1 MKKARVILPLLFLAL
16 SILIPQTAYAQQAW
30 IVDILANPARHW
42 NMTVTLTGQV
52 QAVVANPA
60 GTTRGT
66 YTLLDESCP
75 NPITVRTNDLPP
87 VGKSFAVTGVVIQDP
102 ASTAPM
108 LKELSRAAPG
118 MSSTTLYMLGGLG
131 VLFLGLLAV
140 FVVLL
145 MRPKKTAAALGDTT
159 RQASQAT
166 VRPAAYPVVP
176 PPAPTPPPMA
186 PGADVS
192 KTTKIPSGST
202 YAAATQRFVS
212 LGADLVIEKGPDKGK
227 EFPLHLAVTTLGR
240 SGARRND
247 VQLSDDTVSK
257 EQAAVYYDSAQ
268 KTFSIANESATNPTK
283 VNGVEITGPTMVAHD
298 SVIEMGRTV
307 IRFRKN

>member
-1 MKKARVILPLLFLAL
+1 MKRACIIIPPVLLAL
-16 SILIPQTAYAQQAW
+16 LTLIPQPAFAQQAW

-87 VGKSFAVTGVVIQDP
+87 VGKNFLVTGVVIQDP
-102 ASTAPM
+102 ASTAPV
-108 LKELSRAAPG
+108 LRELSRATPG

-131 VLFLGLLAV
+131 ILFLGLLAV

-145 MRPKKTAAALGDTT
+145 VRPKKTAVAPGETIRPA
-159 RQASQAT
+159 QQAT
-166 VRPAAYPVVP
+166 IRPGAYPAAP
-176 PPAPTPPPMA
+176 PPAQGRPA
-186 PGADVS
+186 PAPDLS
-192 KTTKIPSGST
+192 KTTKIPPAPA
-202 YAAATQRFVS
+202 YADATQRFVS
-212 LGADLVIEKGPDKGK
+212 LGVDLVIEKGPDKGK

-240 SGARRND
+240 AGARRND
-247 VQLSDDTVSK
+247 VELSDDTVSK
-257 EQAAVYYDSAQ
+257 EQASVYYDSAQ
-268 KTFSIANESATNPTK
+268 QTFSIANESETNPTK
-283 VNGVEITGPTMVAHD
+283 VNGVQVTGPTLLAHD
-298 SVIEMGRTV
+298 SLIEMGRTV
-307 IRFRKN
+307 FRFRKS